1 MGVHV
6 NGIRSEHVSE
16 VKYLGCVFDES
27 GTDDT
32 DCGKKAE
39 VLLGHWLMLWVCSLS
54 ALGFCMKHCLCVF

>member
-39 VLLGHWLMLWVCSLS
+39 VLLGHWLML
-54 ALGFCMKHCLCVF
+54 